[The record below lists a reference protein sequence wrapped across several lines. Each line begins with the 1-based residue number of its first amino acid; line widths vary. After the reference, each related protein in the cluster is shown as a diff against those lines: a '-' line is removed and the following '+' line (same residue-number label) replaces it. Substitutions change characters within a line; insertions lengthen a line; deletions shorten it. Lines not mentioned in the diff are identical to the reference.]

1 MSGYVSSAGFSPLR
15 PLGRSFSWQ
24 VGAVV
29 LGTMLLAASS
39 YVEVPLKPV
48 PVTMQTL
55 AVALVGALYG
65 WRLGAITITAWLVQG
80 AMGLPV
86 LAGGAAGAHHFV
98 GPTAGY
104 LFAFPVAG
112 AVAGWLAERGWN
124 GHRVV
129 LAFLGQLISN
139 LLCLVLGAAWLAVL
153 IGLEPAITSGVMPF
167 LVGAL
172 LKAVAGAA
180 ILGVATRGTL
190 RKRTG

>member
-1 MSGYVSSAGFSPLR
+1 MSGFVSSAGFSPLR

-112 AVAGWLAERGWN
+112 AAAGWLAERGWN

-139 LLCLVLGAAWLAVL
+139 LLCLVLGAAWLALLVGPEL
-153 IGLEPAITSGVMPF
+153 AITSGVMPF

-172 LKAVAGAA
+172 LKAVTGAA

>member
-1 MSGYVSSAGFSPLR
+1 MSGYVSSAGFSPLK

-65 WRLGAITITAWLVQG
+65 WRLGAITITAWLAQG

-139 LLCLVLGAAWLAVL
+139 LLCLVLGAAWLALLVGPDL
-153 IGLEPAITSGVMPF
+153 AITSGVMPF

-172 LKAVAGAA
+172 LKAVTGAA

-190 RKRTG
+190 RKRSG